1 MICCDYFL
9 TFTLITLFL
18 YVDYL
23 YAFLISLPH
32 FYRLYIV
39 ATLTYFTFLMYFV
52 LFVLFYSVKALIN
65 GSILLQC
72 STAGHAPRMVWP
84 AYKGINAPSQ
94 LPGIGVATLASLYRE
109 GQRSMIEAWIAILAT
124 TRI

>member
-1 MICCDYFL
+1 MVINFSCVVSLLCLFMFLIGRGDCCDYFL

-23 YAFLISLPH
+23 YAFLISLLH

-52 LFVLFYSVKALIN
+52 LLVRFYSVKALIK
-65 GSILLQC
+65 GSILLQF
-72 STAGHAPRMVWP
+72 
-84 AYKGINAPSQ
+84 N
-94 LPGIGVATLASLYRE
+94 
-109 GQRSMIEAWIAILAT
+109 
-124 TRI
+124 